1 MQQRLSIQVQGQ
13 AVETTTIA
21 LKNFANQPGPVLAL
35 GAELKSSLCILA
47 EGQATFTEHLG
58 DLASPVNYRRY
69 LAAVDALREI
79 LTEKC
84 STAAPL
90 TIACDLHPDYA
101 ASRYARTLAE
111 RVIGVQ
117 HHHAH
122 IVACMADNELAEA
135 VVGISCDGTGY
146 GEDGTIWGCEVLL
159 CDQADF
165 TRAGHLKTFPLI
177 GGDAAARQTWRPATA
192 LLYETMGANFD
203 ASALGR
209 IDPQALALMR
219 RQLDAGAS
227 MRTSSLGR
235 LFDAAAFLLG
245 LCDYNEQ
252 EAQGPI
258 ALEAAAC
265 QCPAAEPLGWLLE
278 TNAAGVI
285 EMDYRP
291 MVRDILAGQASGR
304 AVAELARAFHET
316 LAAMLARCAV
326 TVASGAGVEKVVLS
340 GGCFMN
346 RILTER
352 LEELITQTGLRV
364 YTHQRVPC
372 SDVGIALGQAIV
384 ASAKKKKKFTA
395 KERKEK
401 TRDKR
406 ANCKTVA

>member
-21 LKNFANQPGPVLAL
+21 LKNFTSRPGPVLAL

-47 EGQATFTEHLG
+47 DGQATFTEHLG

-69 LAAVDALREI
+69 LATVDALREI
-79 LTEKC
+79 LQEETR
-84 STAAPL
+84 APL
-90 TIACDLHPDYA
+90 TVACDLHPDYA

-122 IVACMADNELAEA
+122 VVSAMADNELAGP
-135 VVGISCDGTGY
+135 VVGVSCDGTGY
-146 GEDGTIWGCEVLL
+146 GADGTIWGCEVLL

-192 LLYETMGANFD
+192 LLYETMGAYFD
-203 ASALGR
+203 APALGR

-219 RQLDAGAS
+219 RQLDAGAGV
-227 MRTSSLGR
+227 RTSSLGR
-235 LFDAAAFLLG
+235 LFDAAAFLLS
-245 LCDYNEQ
+245 LCDCNEH

-265 QCPAAEPLGWLLE
+265 QCPAAEPLGWRLE

-291 MVRDILAGQASGR
+291 MVRDILAGLASGR
-304 AVAELARAFHET
+304 GQAVAELARAFHET

-384 ASAKKKKKFTA
+384 ASAKKEKK
-395 KERKEK
+395 
-401 TRDKR
+401 
-406 ANCKTVA
+406 